1 MAFTGDEGEMIDP
14 ALAQKWIDNYQK
26 SAGPKAMKGEFY
38 GFRRLSEL
46 LGQGAAIGIRIYY
59 AQDDAGV
66 QKLVLVAVTPEEKN
80 IAKIDGSSAP
90 GFVLDKGSGCPPYCN
105 NTD

>member
-14 ALAQKWIDNYQK
+14 TLAQKWIDNYQK
-26 SAGPKAMKGEFY
+26 SVDSKATRAEFF

-46 LGQGAAIGIRIYY
+46 LGQGNAIGIRIYY
-59 AQDDAGV
+59 AKDDAGV
-66 QKLVLVAVTPEEKN
+66 DRLVVVAVTPEEKN
-80 IAKIDGSSAP
+80 IAKIDGSTSA
-90 GFVLDKGSGCPPYCN
+90 GMVLEDGSRCPPYCN